1 MNVIEIID
9 RQQLGRFQLKIIILC
24 GLVQFFDGFDM
35 QMLAYTAPAIMHDWG
50 VPHAAFGSVFAAGM
64 LGIVCGTAFLS
75 PLADRIGRKKML
87 IAAVLLFAI
96 MTFMI
101 AGAQNLIELRVLR
114 FFTGFGLA
122 AVLPCTTVMVSEYA
136 PKRRQATMIT
146 LMSIGF
152 AVGAAAGGQLNALLL
167 PLIGWRGAF
176 CIGGAFPLLL
186 IIALMRYLP
195 ESLRYLAVKGGRD
208 DEIARTLRKMEPGIV
223 IPAGTRFYTPN
234 EQPQRAPV
242 IELFVRK
249 RLAITLL
256 LWVVISLNLLMMN
269 FLNNWLPSV
278 LTGAGLTV
286 TQAVRATTLFQFGGI
301 IGILLMGYITDR
313 RGYFPV
319 LIAAFVLQAVVAA
332 SIALGGGSIPVL
344 LLAIPFA
351 GLAVVGVNN
360 MLAALTTTLY
370 PTAMRATGSGWA
382 NSFGHLVAL
391 AGPIIGGILI
401 GLGWPI
407 RDLFFLL
414 AAVPA
419 CGTIGMVALA
429 AYRTHQ
435 LKAAA
440 AATVSATVLEPA

>member
-1 MNVIEIID
+1 P
-9 RQQLGRFQLKIIILC
+9 LGRFQYGIIFLC

-35 QMLAYTAPAIMHDWG
+35 QMLAYTAPAIMKEWA
-50 VPHAAFGSVFAAGM
+50 VPHAAFGSVFAVGM
-64 LGIVCGTAFLS
+64 LGIVTGTAVLS
-75 PLADRIGRKKML
+75 PLADRVGRKKML
-87 IAAVLLFAI
+87 IASIVLFAV
-96 MTFMI
+96 MTFVI
-101 AGAQNLIELRVLR
+101 ALAENLTQLRVMR

-122 AVLPCTTVMVSEYA
+122 AVLPCTTVMASEFA

-146 LMSIGF
+146 MMSIGF
-152 AVGAAAGGQLNALLL
+152 AVGAATGGQLNALLL
-167 PLIGWRGAF
+167 PLIGWRGTF

-186 IIALMRYLP
+186 VIALVRYLP
-195 ESLRYLAVKGGRD
+195 ESLRYLVVKGGQD
-208 DEIARTLRKMEPGIV
+208 AKIAGTLKKMDPALN
-223 IPAGTRFYTPN
+223 IPEGTRFHMTQ

-249 RLAITLL
+249 RLAMTLL

-286 TQAVRATTLFQFGGI
+286 TQAVRMTTLFQFGGI
-301 IGILLMGYITDR
+301 IGILAMGRITDR
-313 RGYFPV
+313 IGYFPV
-319 LIAAFVLQAVVAA
+319 LIAAFVMQAAA
-332 SIALGGGSIPVL
+332 AMAIALGGESTPVL
-344 LLAIPFA
+344 LLTIPCA

-370 PTAMRATGSGWA
+370 PTAIRATGSGWA

-414 AAVPA
+414 MTVPVCGTVGMIALALQRTRQVRRERLPMAVPA
-419 CGTIGMVALA
+419 A
-429 AYRTHQ
+429 
-435 LKAAA
+435 
-440 AATVSATVLEPA
+440 